1 MTKMYQAEVLQKV
14 VVAKHF
20 WFGSLFRYEI

>member
-20 WFGSLFRYEI
+20 WFGSLFKYHE